1 MRVSGVP
8 QVALDYS
15 DLESVVNGLLADE
28 AKMQRIADE
37 AYQRLLHHVQ
47 EKRFAYDLGQTL
59 MDIIEATMPEAV
71 IPQ

>member
-1 MRVSGVP
+1 MK
-8 QVALDYS
+8 
-15 DLESVVNGLLADE
+15 GLLADE
-28 AKMQRIADE
+28 AKMQRIEDA

-59 MDIIEATMPEAV
+59 RDVIESTMPDQV